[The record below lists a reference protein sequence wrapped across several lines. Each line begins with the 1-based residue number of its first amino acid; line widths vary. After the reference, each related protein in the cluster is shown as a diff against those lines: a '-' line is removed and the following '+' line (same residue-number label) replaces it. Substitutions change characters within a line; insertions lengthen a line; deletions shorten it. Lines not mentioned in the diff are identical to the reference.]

1 MSGLIKSS
9 LARKYA
15 MALSGLFLIVFL
27 LQHFTIN
34 LISVFSEEVFNEVSH
49 FMGNNPLVQFLLQP
63 ILIFGVLFHFTMG
76 FILEY
81 QNRNSRS
88 QNYAE
93 NKGSANSSWMSR
105 NMIWSGAVVLSFLGL
120 HFYDFWFPEM
130 NYKYIKVLPEDPNRY
145 FEEMVH
151 KFVSPVRVVLYAVSF
166 VFLMCIAISPL
177 NKIKEFFPKLKLI
190 SRGDELKINGDEDE
204 IDVFTDI
211 NRLLMIKHS
220 YITFILILLYQ

>member
-15 MALSGLFLIVFL
+15 MALSGLFLVVFL

-76 FILEY
+76 FVLEY
-81 QNRNSRS
+81 KNRSSRA

-105 NMIWSGAVVLSFLGL
+105 NMIWSGAVILSFLGL
-120 HFYDFWFPEM
+120 HFVDFWFPEM
-130 NYKYIKVLPEDPNRY
+130 NYKYIEVLPENPNRY

-166 VFLMCIAISPL
+166 VFLMLHLLHGFSSSFQSVGLNNKYTKALKSFTIAFSIVIPAGFIFIAIFHHL
-177 NKIKEFFPKLKLI
+177 NA
-190 SRGDELKINGDEDE
+190 
-204 IDVFTDI
+204 
-211 NRLLMIKHS
+211 
-220 YITFILILLYQ
+220 

>member
-34 LISVFSEEVFNEVSH
+34 LISVFSEEVFNQVSH
-49 FMGNNPLVQFLLQP
+49 FMGNNPVVQFLLQP

-151 KFVSPVRVVLYAVSF
+151 KFVSPVRVGFYAVSF
-166 VFLMCIAISPL
+166 VFLMLHLLHGFSSSFQSVGLNNKYTKALKSFTIAFSILIPVGFIFIAIFHHL
-177 NKIKEFFPKLKLI
+177 NA
-190 SRGDELKINGDEDE
+190 
-204 IDVFTDI
+204 
-211 NRLLMIKHS
+211 
-220 YITFILILLYQ
+220 

>member
-34 LISVFSEEVFNEVSH
+34 LISVFSEEVFNQVSH
-49 FMGNNPLVQFLLQP
+49 FMGNNPVVQFLLQP

-120 HFYDFWFPEM
+120 HFYDFWLPEM

-151 KFVSPVRVVLYAVSF
+151 KFVSPVRVGFYAVSF
-166 VFLMCIAISPL
+166 VFLMLHLLHGFSSSFQSVGLNNKYTKALKSFTIAFSILIPVGFIFIAIFHHL
-177 NKIKEFFPKLKLI
+177 NA
-190 SRGDELKINGDEDE
+190 
-204 IDVFTDI
+204 
-211 NRLLMIKHS
+211 
-220 YITFILILLYQ
+220 

>member
-34 LISVFSEEVFNEVSH
+34 LISVFSEEIFNQVSH
-49 FMGNNPLVQFLLQP
+49 FMGNNPVVQFLLQP

-76 FILEY
+76 FGLEY

-130 NYKYIKVLPEDPNRY
+130 NYKYIEVLPEDPNRY

-151 KFVSPVRVVLYAVSF
+151 KFVSPVRVGFYAVSF
-166 VFLMCIAISPL
+166 VFLMLHLLHGFSSSFQSVGLNNKYTKGLKSFTIAYSILIPVGFIFIAIFHHL
-177 NKIKEFFPKLKLI
+177 NA
-190 SRGDELKINGDEDE
+190 
-204 IDVFTDI
+204 
-211 NRLLMIKHS
+211 
-220 YITFILILLYQ
+220 